1 MKSSASAGVFSAT
14 TQFVIPTRV
23 QKETLLHQRAHVIWL
38 FGLSGSGKTTL
49 SNLLAAG
56 LHTRGILTAQLDGD
70 DLRAGL
76 SLGLGFSDAD
86 RTENL
91 RRAAEVARIMANS
104 GNVVLCSFITPFRTQ
119 RDLVRR
125 IIGDSD
131 LSVVHVA
138 ATLAVCMQRDPKGLY
153 SQAKAGRLPGLT
165 GYEARF
171 EDPATS
177 EGALIV
183 NTVGRT
189 AEDCTSELLHALLP
203 VIRREG

>member
-1 MKSSASAGVFSAT
+1 
-14 TQFVIPTRV
+14 
-23 QKETLLHQRAHVIWL
+23 VIWL

-56 LHTRGILTAQLDGD
+56 LHTRGILSTQLDGD
-70 DLRAGL
+70 DLRSGL
-76 SLGLGFSDAD
+76 SRGLGFSDVD

-91 RRAAEVARIMANS
+91 RRAAEVARIMVNS
-104 GNVVLCSFITPFRTQ
+104 GNVVICSFITPFRTQ

-125 IIGDSD
+125 VIGDSD

-138 ATLAVCMQRDPKGLY
+138 ATLEVCMQRDPKGLY

-171 EDPATS
+171 EEPTKS
-177 EGALIV
+177 EVSLTV

-189 AEDCTSELLHALLP
+189 AEDCASELMRALLP
-203 VIRREG
+203 VIRPAG

>member
-1 MKSSASAGVFSAT
+1 MS
-14 TQFVIPTRV
+14 PTRL
-23 QKETLLHQRAHVIWL
+23 QKEALLRQKAHVVWL

-49 SNLLAAG
+49 ANHLAAG
-56 LHTRGILTAQLDGD
+56 LHARGILSAQLDGD

-76 SLGLGFSDAD
+76 SQGLGFSDAD

-91 RRAAEVARIMANS
+91 RRAAEVARLMANS
-104 GNVVLCSFITPFRTQ
+104 GNVALCSFITPFRTQ

-138 ATLAVCMQRDPKGLY
+138 ATLEICMQRDPKGLY
-153 SQAKAGRLPGLT
+153 SQAKAGRLPSLT

-171 EDPATS
+171 EEPAKS
-177 EGALIV
+177 ETPLSV
-183 NTVGRT
+183 NTVDRT
-189 AEDCTSELLHALLP
+189 TEDCTGELLRALLP
-203 VIRREG
+203 VIRPAA

>member
-1 MKSSASAGVFSAT
+1 VT
-14 TQFVIPTRV
+14 PTRL
-23 QKETLLHQRAHVIWL
+23 QKEALLRQKAHVVWL

-49 SNLLAAG
+49 ANHLAAR
-56 LHTRGILTAQLDGD
+56 LHARGILSAQLDGD

-76 SLGLGFSDAD
+76 SQGLGFSDDD

-91 RRAAEVARIMANS
+91 RRAAEVARLMANS

-138 ATLAVCMQRDPKGLY
+138 ATLEICMQRDPKGLY

-171 EDPATS
+171 EEPAKS
-177 EGALIV
+177 EVSLTV

-189 AEDCTSELLHALLP
+189 AEDCAEELLKALLP
-203 VIRREG
+203 AIRPAG

>member
-1 MKSSASAGVFSAT
+1 MS
-14 TQFVIPTRV
+14 PTRL
-23 QKETLLHQRAHVIWL
+23 QKEALLRQKAHVVWL
-38 FGLSGSGKTTL
+38 FGLSGAGKTTL
-49 SNLLAAG
+49 ANHLAAG
-56 LHTRGILTAQLDGD
+56 LHARGILSAQLDGD
-70 DLRAGL
+70 DIRAGL
-76 SLGLGFSDAD
+76 SQGLGFSDAD

-91 RRAAEVARIMANS
+91 RRAAEVARLMANS

-138 ATLAVCMQRDPKGLY
+138 ATLDICMQRDPKGLY

-171 EDPATS
+171 EEPAKS
-177 EGALIV
+177 ETPLSV
-183 NTVGRT
+183 NTVDRT
-189 AEDCTSELLHALLP
+189 TEDCTGELLRALLP
-203 VIRREG
+203 VIRPAA

>member
-1 MKSSASAGVFSAT
+1 M
-14 TQFVIPTRV
+14 IPTRV
-23 QKETLLHQRAHVIWL
+23 QKENLLRQKAHVIWL

-49 SNLLAAG
+49 ANHLAAG
-56 LHTRGILTAQLDGD
+56 LHARGILAAQLDGD

-76 SLGLGFSDAD
+76 SQGLGFSDVD

-91 RRAAEVARIMANS
+91 RRAAEVARIMVNS
-104 GNVVLCSFITPFRTQ
+104 GNVVICSFITPFRTQ

-125 IIGDSD
+125 VIGDSD

-138 ATLAVCMQRDPKGLY
+138 ATLEVCMQRDPKGLY

-171 EDPATS
+171 EEPTKS
-177 EGALIV
+177 EVSLTV

-189 AEDCTSELLHALLP
+189 AEDCASELMRALLP
-203 VIRREG
+203 VIRPAG

>member
-1 MKSSASAGVFSAT
+1 M
-14 TQFVIPTRV
+14 IPTRV
-23 QKETLLHQRAHVIWL
+23 QKENLLRQKAHVIWL

-49 SNLLAAG
+49 ANHLAAG
-56 LHTRGILTAQLDGD
+56 LHARGILAAQLDGD

-76 SLGLGFSDAD
+76 SQGLGFSDAD

-91 RRAAEVARIMANS
+91 RRAAEVARIMVNS
-104 GNVVLCSFITPFRTQ
+104 GNVVICSFITPFRTQ

-125 IIGDSD
+125 VIGDSD

-138 ATLAVCMQRDPKGLY
+138 APLEVCMQRDPKGLY

-171 EDPATS
+171 EEPTKS
-177 EGALIV
+177 EVSLTV

-189 AEDCTSELLHALLP
+189 AEDCASELMRALLP
-203 VIRREG
+203 VIRPAG